1 MMATKFVKGEV
12 VKVNTVIPQ
21 GPVEKLRMDEDG
33 VFWYQIS
40 WTDVNGDAQIR
51 WFREDELVAVD

>member
-40 WTDVNGDAQIR
+40 WNDINGDNQIR